1 MTPNYN
7 RTRFSCY
14 FAYLAT
20 SSIFCVPSILF
31 VTFHSLYGI
40 SYTLLG
46 TLVAI
51 NFITQLAIDLVFSF
65 FARFFNTK
73 LMVRLMP
80 ILTAAGLLIYAV
92 IPMLFPDIAYLGLL
106 IGTVIFSL
114 SAGLGE
120 VLLSPTIAALPS
132 DNPERDMSLLHSLYG
147 WGVLF
152 NVAIATGYIAL
163 FGAENWYYLVIALA
177 LLPIISA
184 ILFSLS
190 PMPPLTLS
198 HPVGKEGTK
207 KRTLGLALC
216 VGCIFLGSASENT
229 MTNWVSGFAENALG
243 IPKLWGDVF
252 GLALFA
258 LLLSLTRTVYAKYG
272 RNIEK
277 MLLISMSG
285 AIVCYLTA
293 ALVPNA
299 TVGLIACALTGITT
313 SMLWPGMLILMEE
326 KMPGLGVGAY
336 ALMAAGGDFGASVAP
351 QLMGIITDHSSME
364 LGMLIT
370 AIFPTLGVILLV
382 IAIRFFKKND
392 FTKA

>member
-20 SSIFCVPSILF
+20 SSIFCVPSLLF
-31 VTFHSLYGI
+31 VTFHNTYGI

-46 TLVAI
+46 TLVAL
-51 NFITQLAIDLVFSF
+51 NFITQLSIDLVFSF

-80 ILTAAGLLIYAV
+80 ILTATGLFIYAT
-92 IPMLFPDIAYLGLL
+92 IPMLFPYHAYLGLV
-106 IGTVIFSL
+106 IGTVIFSV

-132 DNPERDMSLLHSLYG
+132 KNPERDMSLLHSLYG
-147 WGVLF
+147 WGVFF
-152 NVAIATGYIAL
+152 NVALATGYIYL

-177 LLPIISA
+177 ALPLISA
-184 ILFSLS
+184 LLFSLS
-190 PMPPLTLS
+190 PMPPLELS

-207 KRTLGLALC
+207 KRTVGLALC
-216 VGCIFLGSASENT
+216 VGCIFLGSASENV
-229 MTNWVSGFAENALG
+229 MTNWISGFAENALG
-243 IPKLWGDVF
+243 IPKVWGDIF

-258 LLLSLTRTVYAKYG
+258 LLLSLTRTAYAKYG
-272 RNIEK
+272 KRIERV
-277 MLLISMSG
+277 LLVSMSG
-285 AIVCYLTA
+285 AIVCYLVA

-299 TVGLIACALTGITT
+299 IIGLIACAMTGITT

-336 ALMAAGGDFGASVAP
+336 ALMAAGGDFGASIAP

-364 LGMLIT
+364 IGMLLT
-370 AIFPTLGVILLV
+370 ALFPTLGVILLA